1 MLWSRPRLAASLVL
15 LFLACAVAAR
25 ADGGSLLRLW
35 DEPVQQ
41 AVAGGRSPALDTFF
55 RSASRLGSSPIVYV
69 VGLLTA
75 VVAAFR
81 CRKVAVIVLLAT
93 VGRPFIEYAVKALVG
108 RDRPGSDQMI
118 RGRGPS
124 FPSGHV
130 LASMALY
137 GLIPVVVAL
146 YTHRRAIW
154 WAAVGLSGAVIVAVA
169 ASRVYLGVHWVTDVS
184 MGLVFGAIGLA
195 SLDRLL
201 ERTHR
206 RGQAAAGPSDAD
218 RRAPAG
224 AVP

>member
-1 MLWSRPRLAASLVL
+1 MLWSRPRLAIPLVL
-15 LFLACAVAAR
+15 LFVACAVAAR
-25 ADGGSLLRLW
+25 ADGGSLLRIW
-35 DEPVQQ
+35 DEPLQG
-41 AVAGGRSPALDTFF
+41 AVEGARSPALDTFF
-55 RSASRLGSSPIVYV
+55 RSASRLGSSPVVYIVGV
-69 VGLLTA
+69 LTA

-93 VGRPFIEYAVKALVG
+93 AGRPFIEYAVKAIVG
-108 RDRPGSDQMI
+108 RDRPGSDQVI

-154 WAAVGLSGAVIVAVA
+154 WAAVGLSGSVVVAVA

-184 MGLVFGAIGLA
+184 MGIVFGAIGLA
-195 SLDRLL
+195 GLDLLL

-206 RGQAAAGPSDAD
+206 PVDLGAG
-218 RRAPAG
+218 RRAEPA